1 MNTAENKLTEE
12 EKDRRVE
19 LEIQTAKK
27 IANKLFQVVSNK
39 DFVKEVPDPTTR
51 HQVVIAQLRK
61 MDKEAGTTMYD
72 QFSNAYP
79 MILKYM
85 TQYLS
90 YNDKAFEKFMR
101 EQIKHPGEGMKGF
114 IEHQAN
120 YVKLLYVET
129 CKASGKRPNLKEANK
144 RKQMEYEIMNKV
156 VKDLEAKKKEAE
168 NEFEEESKH
177 HLEEK
182 KRELLD
188 FVNKELTEN
197 DLKEYLPE
205 DLQDELDEVE
215 EVTTQ
220 TEKKSEDDPM
230 DLEFFDSL
238 SRKDQKARL
247 ETLYFLEQTLT
258 KELGEKDREI
268 KVLEQKIAEAK
279 VKKDEMWLS
288 GTTLEKSSKQKK
300 TVKKSKTKKH
310 N

>member
-1 MNTAENKLTEE
+1 MNTSENKLTEE

-79 MILKYM
+79 MVLKYM

-101 EQIKHPGEGMKGF
+101 EQIKHPGEGMQGF

-129 CKASGKRPNLKEANK
+129 CKKTGKRPNLKEANK
-144 RKQMEYEIMNKV
+144 RKQMEYDIMNKV

-168 NEFEEESKH
+168 NEFDEESKH

-188 FVNKELTEN
+188 FVNRELKDN
-197 DLKEYLPE
+197 RDLIPE
-205 DLQDELDEVE
+205 SALDANGDDEPNNVAE
-215 EVTTQ
+215 ES
-220 TEKKSEDDPM
+220 EKPEDPM
-230 DLEFFDSL
+230 DLNFFDSL
-238 SRKDQKARL
+238 CRKDQKARL

-268 KVLEQKIAEAK
+268 KILEQKIAEAK

-288 GTTLEKSSKQKK
+288 GTTLEKR
-300 TVKKSKTKKH
+300 SKTKKRH
-310 N
+310 

>member
-27 IANKLFQVVSNK
+27 IASKLFQVVSNK

-61 MDKEAGTTMYD
+61 MDKESGTTMYD

-90 YNDKAFEKFMR
+90 YSEKAFDKFMR
-101 EQIKHPGEGMKGF
+101 EQIKHPGEGMQGF

-129 CKASGKRPNLKEANK
+129 CKASGKRPNLKEANR
-144 RKQMEYEIMNKV
+144 RKQMEFDIMNKV

-188 FVNKELTEN
+188 FVNRELEDN
-197 DLKEYLPE
+197 RDLIPE
-205 DLQDELDEVE
+205 SGPDDGEDVLE
-215 EVTTQ
+215 EEP
-220 TEKKSEDDPM
+220 EKKNDDPM
-230 DLEFFDSL
+230 DLKFFESL

-247 ETLYFLEQTLT
+247 ETLYFLETNLT

-268 KVLEQKIAEAK
+268 KILEQKIAEAK
-279 VKKDEMWLS
+279 VKKAEGWLS
-288 GTTLEKSSKQKK
+288 GTTLEKRTTKSR
-300 TVKKSKTKKH
+300 KSKK
-310 N
+310 